1 MKLKTKSERRVDKPL
16 AETPKVERPITD
28 IKSAITDI
36 NTRSAARMKAISDSQ
51 VKLDSDNE
59 ERNKSRRSLGESRIQ
74 GLASL
79 HNTLGR
85 QYYKQPASENS

>member
-1 MKLKTKSERRVDKPL
+1 MAIKLKTKEERRVSTPL
-16 AETPKVERPITD
+16 AMTPEANKPITD
-28 IKSAITDI
+28 IKSALADI
-36 NTRSAARMKAISDSQ
+36 NARSAARTKAISDTDKPQ
-51 VKLDSDNE
+51 
-59 ERNKSRRSLGESRIQ
+59 RNKPKRDSSESRIQ